1 MPRATLP
8 ADVTVGT
15 VMREAR
21 RRKGLTCAEVGAGI
35 GVHGNLI
42 GLWERGGERI
52 PAARRPQLAAFL
64 GLDPASLLPPD
75 LVAVSEEEAKILA
88 TVRCMDKD
96 QRASFARIGVAIVD
110 GRIAA

>member
-15 VMREAR
+15 VLREAR
-21 RRKGLTCAEVGAGI
+21 RRKGLTCAEVGAAI

-42 GLWERGGERI
+42 GLWERGGERL
-52 PAARRPQLAAFL
+52 PAARRPQLAELF

-75 LVAVSEEEAKILA
+75 LMAVSAEEAELIGA
-88 TVRCMDKD
+88 FRCMDKD
-96 QRASFARIGVAIVD
+96 QRASLLRIGGMMVD